1 VAREMSLI
9 NGIPRQG
16 GQFSPRIVIGIA
28 VAAIIIVAAFFLVT
42 RAPDPEP
49 IPEPLPESTRP
60 LETVAPAET
69 AAERGDS
76 AREII
81 EELRSSR
88 DGIDYAVAYERAQQ
102 FQADGRFADAQ
113 LLLFF
118 AARGGHAPAAFDL
131 ATLHDPNHHDGETS
145 LADKPDAFQAYRW
158 YVTARDAGHETADE
172 RLADLRAWAESTA
185 ASGDT
190 DAERLLLQWE

>member
-1 VAREMSLI
+1 MAREKNMI
-9 NGIPRQG
+9 NGIARQG
-16 GQFSPRIVIGIA
+16 GQFSPRMVVGIV
-28 VAAIIIVAAFFLVT
+28 VAAIVVAAAIFLLT
-42 RAPDPEP
+42 RAPDVEP
-49 IPEPLPESTRP
+49 VPEPLPESTRP

-81 EELRSSR
+81 EELRSNT
-88 DGIDYAVAYERAQQ
+88 DEVDYAVAYERAQQ
-102 FQADGRFADAQ
+102 FAADERFADAQ

-131 ATLHDPNHHDGETS
+131 ATLHDPNHHTPESS
-145 LADKPDAFQAYRW
+145 LADEPDAFQAYRW
-158 YVTARDAGHETADE
+158 YVAARDAGHETADE
-172 RLADLRAWAESTA
+172 RLAELRAWAESTA
-185 ASGDT
+185 ASGNA